1 MFMKRRLPFHLAMI
15 LFAFIAVAV
24 LIFPSAN
31 MVLMSFKPTGGG
43 GWTLA
48 NYREILTGSM
58 YTAAIKNSVG
68 ISLFSSVVAIIFTTV
83 TTYAIVSRS
92 KKLRETFVVIANM
105 TSNFAGIPLAFAY
118 IILLGS
124 SGVLLIFGRHA
135 GIDWLANYNLYSSLG
150 LCIVYLYFQ
159 LPMGI
164 ILLLPIYDAL
174 EKGWRES
181 AELLGANSFQYWRR
195 IGLPVLMPSIVGVFA
210 MMFANAMGA
219 YASAEA
225 LTGTGVNLL
234 SIRIAN
240 TVTGDI
246 FARPEIGAALSVL
259 LAMILLVNMILGDKL
274 AKRAEKVSKG

>member
-1 MFMKRRLPFHLAMI
+1 MKRRLPFHLAMI
-15 LFAFIAVAV
+15 LFALIAVAV
-24 LIFPSAN
+24 LIYPSAN

-48 NYREILTGSM
+48 NYREILTESM

-68 ISLFSSVVAIIFTTV
+68 ISLFSSVVAIVFTTV
-83 TTYAIVSRS
+83 TTYAIASRS

-124 SGVLLIFGRHA
+124 SGVLLIFGRRA
-135 GIDWLANYNLYSSLG
+135 GIDWLANYNLYSPWG

-174 EKGWRES
+174 DKGWRES

>member
-1 MFMKRRLPFHLAMI
+1 MKRRLPFHLAMI

-124 SGVLLIFGRHA
+124 SGVLLIFGRRT
-135 GIDWLANYNLYSSLG
+135 GIDWLANYNLYSPWG

-174 EKGWRES
+174 DKGWRES
-181 AELLGANSFQYWRR
+181 AELLGASSFQYWRR

-259 LAMILLVNMILGDKL
+259 LALILLVNMILGDKL

>member
-1 MFMKRRLPFHLAMI
+1 MKRRLPFHLAMI
-15 LFAFIAVAV
+15 LFALIAVAV
-24 LIFPSAN
+24 LIYPSAN

-48 NYREILTGSM
+48 NYREILTESM

-124 SGVLLIFGRHA
+124 SGVLLIFGRRA
-135 GIDWLANYNLYSSLG
+135 GIDWLANYNLYSPWG

-174 EKGWRES
+174 DKGWRES
-181 AELLGANSFQYWRR
+181 AELLGASSFQYWRR

>member
-1 MFMKRRLPFHLAMI
+1 MKRRLPFHLAMI
-15 LFAFIAVAV
+15 LFALIAVAV
-24 LIFPSAN
+24 LIYPSAN

-48 NYREILTGSM
+48 NYREILTESM

-68 ISLFSSVVAIIFTTV
+68 ISLFSSVVAIVFTTV

-124 SGVLLIFGRHA
+124 SGVLLIFGRRA
-135 GIDWLANYNLYSSLG
+135 GIDWLANYNLYSPWG

-174 EKGWRES
+174 DKGWRES

-274 AKRAEKVSKG
+274 AKRVEKVSKG

>member
-1 MFMKRRLPFHLAMI
+1 MKRRLPFHLAMI
-15 LFAFIAVAV
+15 LFALIAVAV
-24 LIFPSAN
+24 LIYPSAN

-48 NYREILTGSM
+48 NYREILTESM

-68 ISLFSSVVAIIFTTV
+68 ISLFSSVVAIVFTTV

-92 KKLRETFVVIANM
+92 KKLREIFVVIANM

-124 SGVLLIFGRHA
+124 SGVLLIFGRRA
-135 GIDWLANYNLYSSLG
+135 GIDWLANYNLYSPWG

-174 EKGWRES
+174 DKGWRES

>member
-1 MFMKRRLPFHLAMI
+1 MKRRLPFHLAMI
-15 LFAFIAVAV
+15 LFALIAVAV
-24 LIFPSAN
+24 LIYPSAN

-48 NYREILTGSM
+48 NYREILTESM

-68 ISLFSSVVAIIFTTV
+68 ISLFSSVVAIVFTTV

-124 SGVLLIFGRHA
+124 SGVLLIFGRRA
-135 GIDWLANYNLYSSLG
+135 GIDWLANYNLYSPWG

-174 EKGWRES
+174 DKGWRES
-181 AELLGANSFQYWRR
+181 AELLGASSFQYWRR

-259 LAMILLVNMILGDKL
+259 LAMILLTNMILGDKL

>member
-1 MFMKRRLPFHLAMI
+1 MKRRLPFHLAMI
-15 LFAFIAVAV
+15 LFALIAVAV
-24 LIFPSAN
+24 LIYPSAN

-58 YTAAIKNSVG
+58 YTAAIENSVG
-68 ISLFSSVVAIIFTTV
+68 ISLFSSVVAIVFTTV

-124 SGVLLIFGRHA
+124 SGVLLIFGRRA
-135 GIDWLANYNLYSSLG
+135 GIDWLANYNLYSPWG

-174 EKGWRES
+174 DKGWRES
-181 AELLGANSFQYWRR
+181 AELLGASSFQYWRR

>member
-1 MFMKRRLPFHLAMI
+1 MKRRLPFHLAMI
-15 LFAFIAVAV
+15 LFALIAVAV
-24 LIFPSAN
+24 LIYPSAN

-48 NYREILTGSM
+48 NYREILTESM

-68 ISLFSSVVAIIFTTV
+68 ISLFSSVVAIVFTTV

-124 SGVLLIFGRHA
+124 SGVLLIFGRRA
-135 GIDWLANYNLYSSLG
+135 GIDWLANYNLYSPWG

-174 EKGWRES
+174 DKGWRES

-195 IGLPVLMPSIVGVFA
+195 IGMPVLKPSIVGVFA

>member
-1 MFMKRRLPFHLAMI
+1 MKRRLPFHLAMI
-15 LFAFIAVAV
+15 LFALIAVAV
-24 LIFPSAN
+24 LIYPSAN

-48 NYREILTGSM
+48 NYREILTESM

-68 ISLFSSVVAIIFTTV
+68 ISLFSSVVAIVFTTV

-124 SGVLLIFGRHA
+124 SGVLLIFGRRA
-135 GIDWLANYNLYSSLG
+135 GIDWLANYNLYSPWG

-174 EKGWRES
+174 DKGWRES
-181 AELLGANSFQYWRR
+181 AELLGASSFQYWRR

-225 LTGTGVNLL
+225 LTGTGINLL

>member
-1 MFMKRRLPFHLAMI
+1 MKRRLPFHLAMI
-15 LFAFIAVAV
+15 LFALIAVAV
-24 LIFPSAN
+24 LIYPSAN

-48 NYREILTGSM
+48 NYREILTESM

-68 ISLFSSVVAIIFTTV
+68 ISLFSSVVAIVFTTV

-124 SGVLLIFGRHA
+124 SGVLLIFCRRA
-135 GIDWLANYNLYSSLG
+135 GIDWLANYNLYSPWG
-150 LCIVYLYFQ
+150 LCLVYLYFQ

-174 EKGWRES
+174 DKGWRES
-181 AELLGANSFQYWRR
+181 AELLGASSFQYWRR

-234 SIRIAN
+234 SMRIAN

>member
-1 MFMKRRLPFHLAMI
+1 MKRRLPFHLAMI
-15 LFAFIAVAV
+15 LFALIAVAV

-58 YTAAIKNSVG
+58 YTDAIKNSVG
-68 ISLFSSVVAIIFTTV
+68 ISLFSSVVAIVFTTV

-124 SGVLLIFGRHA
+124 SGVLLIFGRRA
-135 GIDWLANYNLYSSLG
+135 GIDWLANYNLYSPWG

-174 EKGWRES
+174 DKGWRES
-181 AELLGANSFQYWRR
+181 AELLGASSFQYWRR

>member
-1 MFMKRRLPFHLAMI
+1 MKRRLPFHLAMI
-15 LFAFIAVAV
+15 LFALIAVAV
-24 LIFPSAN
+24 LIYPSAN

-48 NYREILTGSM
+48 NYREILTESM

-68 ISLFSSVVAIIFTTV
+68 ISLFSSVVAIVFTTV

-124 SGVLLIFGRHA
+124 SGVLLIFGRRA
-135 GIDWLANYNLYSSLG
+135 GIDWLANYNLYSPWG

-174 EKGWRES
+174 DKGWRES
-181 AELLGANSFQYWRR
+181 AELLGASSFQYWRR

-259 LAMILLVNMILGDKL
+259 LALILLINMILGDKL

>member
-1 MFMKRRLPFHLAMI
+1 MKRRLPFHLAMI
-15 LFAFIAVAV
+15 LFALIAVAV
-24 LIFPSAN
+24 LIYPSAN

-68 ISLFSSVVAIIFTTV
+68 ISLFSSVVAIVFTTV

-124 SGVLLIFGRHA
+124 SGVLLIFGRRA
-135 GIDWLANYNLYSSLG
+135 GIDWLANYNLYSPWG

-174 EKGWRES
+174 DKGWRES
-181 AELLGANSFQYWRR
+181 AELLGASSFQYWRR

>member
-1 MFMKRRLPFHLAMI
+1 MKRRLPFHLAMI
-15 LFAFIAVAV
+15 LFALIAVAV
-24 LIFPSAN
+24 LIYPSAN

-48 NYREILTGSM
+48 NYREILTESM

-68 ISLFSSVVAIIFTTV
+68 ISLFSSVVAIVFTTV

-124 SGVLLIFGRHA
+124 SGVLLIFGRRA
-135 GIDWLANYNLYSSLG
+135 GIDWLANYNLYSPWG

-174 EKGWRES
+174 DKGWRES
-181 AELLGANSFQYWRR
+181 AELLGASSFQYWRR

-259 LAMILLVNMILGDKL
+259 LAMSLLVNMILGDKL

>member
-1 MFMKRRLPFHLAMI
+1 MKRRLPFHLAMI
-15 LFAFIAVAV
+15 LFALIAVAV
-24 LIFPSAN
+24 LIYPSAN
-31 MVLMSFKPTGGG
+31 MVLMSFKPTRGG

-48 NYREILTGSM
+48 NYREILTESM

-68 ISLFSSVVAIIFTTV
+68 ISLFSSVVAIVFTTV

-124 SGVLLIFGRHA
+124 SGVLLIFGHRA
-135 GIDWLANYNLYSSLG
+135 GIDWLANYNLYSPWG

-174 EKGWRES
+174 DKGWRES
-181 AELLGANSFQYWRR
+181 AELLGASSFQYWRR

>member
-1 MFMKRRLPFHLAMI
+1 MKRRLPFHLAMI

-135 GIDWLANYNLYSSLG
+135 GIDWLANYNLYSPLG
-150 LCIVYLYFQ
+150 LCIVHLYFQ

>member
-1 MFMKRRLPFHLAMI
+1 MKRRLPFHLAMI

-48 NYREILTGSM
+48 NYREILTESM

-68 ISLFSSVVAIIFTTV
+68 ISLFSSVVAIVFTTV

-124 SGVLLIFGRHA
+124 SGVLLIFGRRA
-135 GIDWLANYNLYSSLG
+135 GIDWLANYNLYSPWG

-174 EKGWRES
+174 DKGWRES
-181 AELLGANSFQYWRR
+181 AELLGASSFQYWRR
-195 IGLPVLMPSIVGVFA
+195 IGMPVLMPSIVGVFA

-259 LAMILLVNMILGDKL
+259 LAMILLTNMILGDKL

>member
-1 MFMKRRLPFHLAMI
+1 MKRRLPFHLAMI
-15 LFAFIAVAV
+15 LFALIAVAV
-24 LIFPSAN
+24 LIYPSAN

-58 YTAAIKNSVG
+58 YTDAIKNSVG
-68 ISLFSSVVAIIFTTV
+68 ISLFSSVVAIVFTTV

-124 SGVLLIFGRHA
+124 SGVLLIFGRRA
-135 GIDWLANYNLYSSLG
+135 GIDWLANYNLYSPWG

-174 EKGWRES
+174 DKGWRES
-181 AELLGANSFQYWRR
+181 AELLGASSFQYWRR

>member
-1 MFMKRRLPFHLAMI
+1 MKRRLPFHLAMI
-15 LFAFIAVAV
+15 LFALIAVAV
-24 LIFPSAN
+24 LIYPSAN

-68 ISLFSSVVAIIFTTV
+68 ISLFSSVVAIVFTTV

-124 SGVLLIFGRHA
+124 SGVLLIFGRRA
-135 GIDWLANYNLYSSLG
+135 GIDWLANYNLYSPWG

-174 EKGWRES
+174 DKGWRES
-181 AELLGANSFQYWRR
+181 AELLGASSFQYWRR

-259 LAMILLVNMILGDKL
+259 LALILLVNMILGDKL

>member
-1 MFMKRRLPFHLAMI
+1 MKRRLPFHLAMI
-15 LFAFIAVAV
+15 LFALIAVAV
-24 LIFPSAN
+24 LIYPSAN
-31 MVLMSFKPTGGG
+31 MVLMSFKPMGGG

-68 ISLFSSVVAIIFTTV
+68 ISLFSSVVAIVFTTV

-124 SGVLLIFGRHA
+124 SGVLLIFGRRA
-135 GIDWLANYNLYSSLG
+135 GIDWLANYNLYSPWG

-174 EKGWRES
+174 DKGWRES
-181 AELLGANSFQYWRR
+181 AELLGASSFQYWRR

>member
-1 MFMKRRLPFHLAMI
+1 MKRRLPFHLAMI
-15 LFAFIAVAV
+15 LFALIAVAV
-24 LIFPSAN
+24 LIYPSAN

-68 ISLFSSVVAIIFTTV
+68 ISLFSSVVAIVFTTV

-124 SGVLLIFGRHA
+124 SGVLLIFGRRA
-135 GIDWLANYNLYSSLG
+135 GIDWLANYNLYSPWG

-174 EKGWRES
+174 DKGWRES
-181 AELLGANSFQYWRR
+181 AELLGASSFQYWRR

-274 AKRAEKVSKG
+274 AKRAEIVRKG

>member
-1 MFMKRRLPFHLAMI
+1 MKRRLPFHLAMI
-15 LFAFIAVAV
+15 LFVLIAVAV
-24 LIFPSAN
+24 LIYPSAN

-48 NYREILTGSM
+48 NYREILTESM

-68 ISLFSSVVAIIFTTV
+68 ISLFSSVVAIVFTTV

-92 KKLRETFVVIANM
+92 KKLREIFVVIANM

-124 SGVLLIFGRHA
+124 SGVLLIFGRRA
-135 GIDWLANYNLYSSLG
+135 GIDWLANYNLYSPWG

-174 EKGWRES
+174 DKGWRES
-181 AELLGANSFQYWRR
+181 AELLGASSFQYWRR

>member
-1 MFMKRRLPFHLAMI
+1 MKRRLPFHLAMI
-15 LFAFIAVAV
+15 LFALIAVAV
-24 LIFPSAN
+24 LIYPSAN

-48 NYREILTGSM
+48 NYREILTESM

-68 ISLFSSVVAIIFTTV
+68 ISLFSSVVAIVFTTV

-124 SGVLLIFGRHA
+124 SGVLLIFGRRA
-135 GIDWLANYNLYSSLG
+135 GIDWLANYNLYSPWG

-174 EKGWRES
+174 DKGWRES
-181 AELLGANSFQYWRR
+181 AELLGASSFQYWRR

>member
-1 MFMKRRLPFHLAMI
+1 MKRRLPFHLAMI

-24 LIFPSAN
+24 LIYPSAN
-31 MVLMSFKPTGGG
+31 MVLMSFKPTRGG

-48 NYREILTGSM
+48 NYREILTESM

-68 ISLFSSVVAIIFTTV
+68 ISLFSSVVAIVFTTV

-124 SGVLLIFGRHA
+124 SGVLLIFGRRA
-135 GIDWLANYNLYSSLG
+135 GIDWLANYNLYSPWG

-174 EKGWRES
+174 DKGWRES
-181 AELLGANSFQYWRR
+181 AELLGASSFQYWRR

>member
-1 MFMKRRLPFHLAMI
+1 MKRRLPFHLAMG
-15 LFAFIAVAV
+15 LFALIAVAV
-24 LIFPSAN
+24 LIYPSAN
-31 MVLMSFKPTGGG
+31 MVLMSFKPAGGG

-48 NYREILTGSM
+48 NYREIFTQSM

-68 ISLFSSVVAIIFTTV
+68 ISLFASVVAILFTTV

-92 KKLRETFVVIANM
+92 NKLKNIFVVIANM

-124 SGVLLIFGRHA
+124 SGVLLIFGRRA
-135 GIDWLANYNLYSSLG
+135 GIDWLASYNLYSAWG

-174 EKGWRES
+174 DKGWRES
-181 AELLGANSFQYWRR
+181 AELLGASSYQYWRR

-219 YASAEA
+219 YASADA

-259 LAMILLVNMILGDKL
+259 LALILLINMILGDKL
-274 AKRAEKVSKG
+274 AKRAEKVSRG

>member
-1 MFMKRRLPFHLAMI
+1 MKRRLPFHLAMI
-15 LFAFIAVAV
+15 LFALIAVAV
-24 LIFPSAN
+24 LIYPSAN

-48 NYREILTGSM
+48 NYREILTESM

-68 ISLFSSVVAIIFTTV
+68 ISLFSSVVAIVFTTV

-124 SGVLLIFGRHA
+124 SGVLLIFGRRA
-135 GIDWLANYNLYSSLG
+135 GIDWLANYNLYSPWG

-174 EKGWRES
+174 DKGWRES
-181 AELLGANSFQYWRR
+181 AELLGASSFQYWRR
-195 IGLPVLMPSIVGVFA
+195 IGLPVRMPSIVGVFA

>member
-1 MFMKRRLPFHLAMI
+1 MKRRLPFHLAMI
-15 LFAFIAVAV
+15 LFALIAVAV
-24 LIFPSAN
+24 LIYPSAN

-48 NYREILTGSM
+48 NYREILTESM

-68 ISLFSSVVAIIFTTV
+68 ISLFSSVVAIVFTTV

-124 SGVLLIFGRHA
+124 SGVLLIFGRRA
-135 GIDWLANYNLYSSLG
+135 GIDWLANYNLYSPWG

-164 ILLLPIYDAL
+164 ILLMPIYDAL
-174 EKGWRES
+174 DKGWRES
-181 AELLGANSFQYWRR
+181 AELLGASSFQYWRR

>member
-1 MFMKRRLPFHLAMI
+1 MKRRLPFHLAMI
-15 LFAFIAVAV
+15 LFALIAVAV
-24 LIFPSAN
+24 LIYPSAN

-68 ISLFSSVVAIIFTTV
+68 ISLFSSVVAIVFTTV

-124 SGVLLIFGRHA
+124 SGVLLIFGRRA
-135 GIDWLANYNLYSSLG
+135 GIDWLANYNLYSPWG

-174 EKGWRES
+174 DKGWRES
-181 AELLGANSFQYWRR
+181 AELLGASSFQYWRR
-195 IGLPVLMPSIVGVFA
+195 IGLPVLMPSIVSVFA

>member
-1 MFMKRRLPFHLAMI
+1 MKRRLPFHLAMI

-24 LIFPSAN
+24 LIYPSAN

-43 GWTLA
+43 GWTLS
-48 NYREILTGSM
+48 NYQEILTGSM

-68 ISLFSSVVAIIFTTV
+68 ISLFSSVVAIVFTTV
-83 TTYAIVSRS
+83 TTYAIVSHS
-92 KKLRETFVVIANM
+92 KRLREIFVVIANM

-124 SGVLLIFGRHA
+124 SGVLLIFGRRA
-135 GIDWLANYNLYSSLG
+135 GIHWLANYNLYSSLG
-150 LCIVYLYFQ
+150 LCIVYFYFQ

-174 EKGWRES
+174 ERGWRES
-181 AELLGANSFQYWRR
+181 AELLGASSFQYWRR

-259 LAMILLVNMILGDKL
+259 LAMILLINMILGDKL

>member
-1 MFMKRRLPFHLAMI
+1 MKRRLPFHLAMI
-15 LFAFIAVAV
+15 LFALIAVAV
-24 LIFPSAN
+24 LIYPSAN

-48 NYREILTGSM
+48 NYREILTESM

-68 ISLFSSVVAIIFTTV
+68 ISLFSSVVAIVFTTV

-124 SGVLLIFGRHA
+124 SGVLLIFGRRA
-135 GIDWLANYNLYSSLG
+135 GIDWLANYNLYSPWG

-174 EKGWRES
+174 DKGWRES
-181 AELLGANSFQYWRR
+181 AELLGASSFQYWRR
-195 IGLPVLMPSIVGVFA
+195 IGLLVLMPSIVGVFA

>member
-1 MFMKRRLPFHLAMI
+1 MKRRLPFHLAMI
-15 LFAFIAVAV
+15 LFALIAVAV
-24 LIFPSAN
+24 LIYPSAN

-48 NYREILTGSM
+48 NYREILTESM

-68 ISLFSSVVAIIFTTV
+68 ISLFSSVVAIVFTTV

-124 SGVLLIFGRHA
+124 SGVLLIFGRRA
-135 GIDWLANYNLYSSLG
+135 GIDWLANYNLYSPWG

-174 EKGWRES
+174 DKGWRES
-181 AELLGANSFQYWRR
+181 AELLGASSFQYWRR
-195 IGLPVLMPSIVGVFA
+195 IGMPVLMPSIVGVFA

-259 LAMILLVNMILGDKL
+259 LAMILLTNMILGDKL

>member
-1 MFMKRRLPFHLAMI
+1 MKRRLPFHLAMI
-15 LFAFIAVAV
+15 LFALIAVAV
-24 LIFPSAN
+24 LIYPSAN

-48 NYREILTGSM
+48 NYREILIESM

-68 ISLFSSVVAIIFTTV
+68 ISLFSSVVAIVFTTV

-124 SGVLLIFGRHA
+124 SGVLLIFGRSA
-135 GIDWLANYNLYSSLG
+135 GIDWLANYNLYSPWG

-174 EKGWRES
+174 DKGWRES

>member
-1 MFMKRRLPFHLAMI
+1 MKRRLPFHLAMI
-15 LFAFIAVAV
+15 LFALIAVAV
-24 LIFPSAN
+24 LIYPSAN

-48 NYREILTGSM
+48 NYREILTESM

-68 ISLFSSVVAIIFTTV
+68 ISLFSSVVAIVFTTV

-124 SGVLLIFGRHA
+124 SGVLLIFGRRT
-135 GIDWLANYNLYSSLG
+135 GIDWLANYNLYSPWG

-174 EKGWRES
+174 DKGWRES
-181 AELLGANSFQYWRR
+181 AELLGASSFQYWRR

>member
-1 MFMKRRLPFHLAMI
+1 MKRRLPFHLAMI
-15 LFAFIAVAV
+15 LFALIAVAV
-24 LIFPSAN
+24 LIYPSAN

-68 ISLFSSVVAIIFTTV
+68 ISLFSSVVAIVFTTV
-83 TTYAIVSRS
+83 NTYAIVSRS

-124 SGVLLIFGRHA
+124 SGVLLIFGRRA
-135 GIDWLANYNLYSSLG
+135 GIDWLANYNLYSPWG

-174 EKGWRES
+174 DKGWRES
-181 AELLGANSFQYWRR
+181 AELLGASSFQYWRR

-259 LAMILLVNMILGDKL
+259 LAVILLVNMILGDKL